1 MSPDDLIQAYTS
13 LFDRKPT
20 AFVEAP
26 GRVNLIGEHTDYN
39 GYPVL
44 PMAIR
49 RAIRVAVAPRD
60 DIRVVVHAAEDRF
73 KPCAFDVSDEIP
85 RSEAGDWSNY
95 VKAAVQ
101 KLVTELPD
109 GTSLRGFDAMV
120 SGDVPSGAGL
130 SSSSALVVA
139 SALAFLAANERL
151 DAFDRAKLSDLMAE
165 AEQYVGTAGGGMD
178 QTVCL
183 QAQEGSALR
192 IDFFPL
198 RTEPVP
204 LPSGVSIVVAN
215 SLVVAEK
222 SGAALLK
229 YNQRPIEC
237 RLAGKIIGAW
247 YGMDPDEI
255 QRLAQADPPFE
266 VWTQFRETPYSRDE
280 IAGEL
285 GIRIDELDRLYLTMN
300 DGRVFPEPEGGFL
313 LHDRV
318 RHVLSEADR
327 VERATEVLR
336 DGDVEAFGQLMN
348 ESHASCRDDYG
359 ISTPELDS
367 LVDIMREAGALG
379 ARLTG
384 AGFGGCAIALV
395 RSEDAKRVI
404 AAVRDRYYR
413 DERGLGD
420 DPPEGYT
427 EWSDVVFAT
436 DAGPGATVRN
446 L

>member
-1 MSPDDLIQAYTS
+1 MSPDDLILAFTS

-49 RAIRVAVAPRD
+49 RAIRIAVVPRD
-60 DIRVVVHAAEDRF
+60 DIRVVVHAVEERF
-73 KPCAFDVSDEIP
+73 QPCEFDVSDDIP
-85 RSEAGDWSNY
+85 RSEAGDWLNY

-101 KLVTELPD
+101 QLVMELPNS
-109 GTSLRGFDAMV
+109 TSLRGFNAMV
-120 SGDVPSGAGL
+120 TGDIPSAAGL

-139 SALAFLAANERL
+139 SALAFLAANNCI
-151 DAFDRAKLSDLMAE
+151 DAFDRSQLSDLMAE

-192 IDFFPL
+192 IDFYPL

-237 RLAGKIIGAW
+237 CLAGKIIGAW

-266 VWTQFRETPYSRDE
+266 VWTQFRETPYSREE

-318 RHVLSEADR
+318 RHVLTEASR
-327 VERATEVLR
+327 VEQATEVLR
-336 DGDVEAFGQLMN
+336 DGDVEAFGRLMN

-367 LVDIMREAGALG
+367 LVEIMREAGALG

-395 RSEDAKRVI
+395 RSEDTERVI
-404 AAVRDRYYR
+404 AAVRERYYR

-420 DPPEGYT
+420 TPPNGYT
-427 EWSDVVFAT
+427 AWSDVVFAT

>member
-1 MSPDDLIQAYTS
+1 
-13 LFDRKPT
+13 
-20 AFVEAP
+20 
-26 GRVNLIGEHTDYN
+26 
-39 GYPVL
+39 
-44 PMAIR
+44 
-49 RAIRVAVAPRD
+49 
-60 DIRVVVHAAEDRF
+60 
-73 KPCAFDVSDEIP
+73 
-85 RSEAGDWSNY
+85 
-95 VKAAVQ
+95 
-101 KLVTELPD
+101 
-109 GTSLRGFDAMV
+109 
-120 SGDVPSGAGL
+120 
-130 SSSSALVVA
+130 
-139 SALAFLAANERL
+139 
-151 DAFDRAKLSDLMAE
+151 
-165 AEQYVGTAGGGMD
+165 
-178 QTVCL
+178 
-183 QAQEGSALR
+183 
-192 IDFFPL
+192 
-198 RTEPVP
+198 
-204 LPSGVSIVVAN
+204 
-215 SLVVAEK
+215 
-222 SGAALLK
+222 
-229 YNQRPIEC
+229 
-237 RLAGKIIGAW
+237 
-247 YGMDPDEI
+247 
-255 QRLAQADPPFE
+255 
-266 VWTQFRETPYSRDE
+266 
-280 IAGEL
+280 
-285 GIRIDELDRLYLTMN
+285 MN

-336 DGDVEAFGQLMN
+336 DGDVEAFGRLMN

-395 RSEDAKRVI
+395 RSEDAKRII